1 MRYETML
8 ALRYLGARRRQT
20 FISFISTISIFGVA
34 VGVAALI
41 LALAGQS
48 GLHHDILSRIL
59 GANAHVTVFAP
70 AGAAI
75 EDSAALRHLIE
86 ASPSVEATSPVCFER
101 GLITSEV
108 NPTGTAVF
116 LKGVDPAAETR
127 VTDIGSKF
135 TTGSLAEIGAMTPA
149 GLAPIALGKDLAR
162 ELGVRAGDRVEVLV
176 PQIRLSPFSVLPRS
190 KTFEVTGI
198 LDSGFYD
205 YDATWAHIA
214 LPVAQRLFG
223 LGEGVSVI
231 QVRVRDLD
239 RLEDAREAVAAI
251 AGPTFPVTDMVE
263 MNRTFFGALRL
274 EKLGIFLAISLIVV
288 VAGLNIVSTLVL
300 TVMGKVPDIGVLV
313 AMGATSQGVMR
324 LYMTQGLMIGLVG
337 TALGCVLGVGGA
349 WWLDTYRVISLPA
362 EVYFVPYIPFRVQV
376 GDFGLVA
383 GTAIAVSFL
392 ATLYPAYKASRLEPV
407 KALRYE

>member
-1 MRYETML
+1 ML

-20 FISFISTISIFGVA
+20 FISFISTISILGVT

-41 LALAGQS
+41 IALAGQS

-59 GANAHVTVFAP
+59 GANAHITIFAP

-75 EDSAALRHLIE
+75 ENPAALQRI
-86 ASPSVEATSPVCFER
+86 VEAVPLVQSTSPVCFER

-108 NPTGTAVF
+108 NPTGSAVF
-116 LKGVDPAAETR
+116 LKGVDPAQEGR
-127 VTDIGSKF
+127 VTEIASKF
-135 TTGSLAEIGAMTPA
+135 VVGSLAALASPA
-149 GLAPIALGKDLAR
+149 PSGLQGVALGKDLAR
-162 ELGVRAGDRVEVLV
+162 DLGVRPGDRVEVIV
-176 PQIRLSPFSVLPRS
+176 PQVTLSPFSVMPRS
-190 KTFEVTGI
+190 RAFEVVGI

-205 YDATWAHIA
+205 YDATWAHISLA
-214 LPVAQRLFG
+214 AAQRLFG
-223 LGEGVSVI
+223 LGKGASVV

-239 RLEDAREAVAAI
+239 RLEEAREAVAEA
-251 AGPTFPVTDMVE
+251 AGPSYPVTDMVQ

-274 EKLGIFLAISLIVV
+274 EKLGIFLAISLVVV

-300 TVMGKVPDIGVLV
+300 TVMGKVSDIGALV
-313 AMGATSQGVMR
+313 AMGARSRGIMR
-324 LYMTQGLMIGLVG
+324 LYVTQGLLIGLIG
-337 TALGCVLGVGGA
+337 TALGCALGLGGA
-349 WWLDTYRVISLPA
+349 WWLDAYHIISLPP

-383 GTAIAVSFL
+383 GTAIAVCFL
-392 ATLYPAYKASRLEPV
+392 STLYPAWKASRLDPV